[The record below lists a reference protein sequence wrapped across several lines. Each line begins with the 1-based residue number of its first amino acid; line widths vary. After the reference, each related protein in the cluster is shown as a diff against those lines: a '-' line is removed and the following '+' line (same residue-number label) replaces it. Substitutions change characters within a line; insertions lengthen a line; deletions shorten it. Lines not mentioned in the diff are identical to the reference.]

1 MAFYNSINDGN
12 NFAISFTPNPQQD
25 FGVFAKGY
33 TRAASVLAEHLLG
46 KSRFSDYEAYPVV
59 FLYRQAFELY
69 LKGFYYKAGL
79 ISFFKGSQS
88 IDYQFVFKHW
98 LKPLAETFQK
108 ICKVFFPSDQEL
120 LQLADKVYKWAV
132 EFEQIDSDSFG
143 YRYPIDTN
151 GNPSTSHAQVV
162 NLLALHNS
170 MNELL
175 GALEIVDFGFDIEAS
190 QAQEIYEIIQEAQT
204 KIASENGSPAPSAT
218 NANRSAKK
226 EITMT
231 DNSCE
236 LYRNYTED
244 DIAHIAQ
251 TYHPVGTYR
260 LICEIFGASYTIE
273 GCVAFL
279 KRYTINDSKRLDDAL
294 ALLTN
299 QERQILE
306 HRFGLHDSRAFYDT
320 LQSIGDSFRLTSER
334 IRQIEAKALR
344 KMRHPARS
352 QRIEDFLPQLTSED
366 ENTV

>member
-108 ICKVFFPSDQEL
+108 ICKALFLSDQAL
-120 LQLADKVYKWAV
+120 LQLADKVRKYAV

-143 YRYPIDTN
+143 YRYPINTR
-151 GNPSTSHAQVV
+151 GEPSINYQVV

-170 MNELL
+170 MKELL
-175 GALEIVDFGFDIEAS
+175 GELEIVDFGFDIEAS
-190 QAQEIYEIIQEAQT
+190 QAQEVYEIIQEAQT
-204 KIASENGSPAPSAT
+204 IIASENG
-218 NANRSAKK
+218 
-226 EITMT
+226 
-231 DNSCE
+231 
-236 LYRNYTED
+236 
-244 DIAHIAQ
+244 
-251 TYHPVGTYR
+251 
-260 LICEIFGASYTIE
+260 
-273 GCVAFL
+273 
-279 KRYTINDSKRLDDAL
+279 
-294 ALLTN
+294 
-299 QERQILE
+299 
-306 HRFGLHDSRAFYDT
+306 
-320 LQSIGDSFRLTSER
+320 
-334 IRQIEAKALR
+334 EAG
-344 KMRHPARS
+344 
-352 QRIEDFLPQLTSED
+352 
-366 ENTV
+366 